1 VFFIRLF
8 EQQRSFVQRRTAST
22 RNQCSNFSYEQTR
35 WGQAGRSLDLQLLAN
50 PFEVRK
56 ITHWFYF
63 GWLDPRISWTEMKAA
78 RKRTSK
84 LSRLLEAALDAA
96 LVIAVGYA
104 LILLSLSQ
112 ALF

>member
-1 VFFIRLF
+1 
-8 EQQRSFVQRRTAST
+8 
-22 RNQCSNFSYEQTR
+22 
-35 WGQAGRSLDLQLLAN
+35 
-50 PFEVRK
+50 
-56 ITHWFYF
+56 
-63 GWLDPRISWTEMKAA
+63 MKAA